1 MKHFSFFLTLLLL
14 TACTRDPESGPA
26 PGVGQTPMQEFYIPG
41 VFRIKLRETA
51 AELDTRAFTR
61 SGSGSGIAAFD
72 AAATRAGATAVQRVF
87 SDGDR
92 FRERRRRA
100 GLHLWYDVHFSGAIS
115 VAEAMERFGRVD
127 EVECIEPV
135 PRMVPAGATVSQ
147 ADFSRTSGSDN
158 VAIPGFDDPLL
169 VNQWIYHRVG
179 AAVGSTAV
187 ADLNIFPAWSV
198 STGHKDVVVAVV
210 DGGIDYTHPDLAA
223 NIWRDG
229 QGACGYNFCRHN
241 TEITPSSHGTHV
253 AGTIGAVNNNGI
265 GVCGIAGGDGTPGSG
280 VRLMSCQIFDE
291 PGRDAATIEEI
302 MVWTADHGAVIS
314 QNSWTYVPGL
324 PDLSQSGKAAIDYF
338 IKYAGCDE
346 NGNQTG
352 PMKGG
357 IVIFAAG
364 NDGIS
369 DPVFPGAYEK
379 VVAVASLGIDGRKV
393 AGSNYGPWI
402 DLAALGGHVTGD
414 ERFRVFS
421 TTTNGGYGYSA
432 GTSMAA
438 PQVSGIAALAVAAF
452 GVQRPGF
459 TSEKLREIL
468 VGSGRKQFTETIN
481 PEYAGMLGNGLVD
494 AEYVLFYDTRIRSTN
509 VRLRFRDTA
518 PMRNCRGVFRDA
530 IWSVRSHHSTFTST
544 PGHFRPLRST
554 TFLLRPSDTLL
565 LPMRVSVKLLP
576 AESRG
581 WNRGKFIAWQSSAEV
596 RRAFRPARPS
606 SPFGPE
612 KIPRPR
618 QPLPFRTSFCKVTT
632 KRAGASIFN
641 FILPMPMLRAIGS
654 PTLFRLPRK
663 RSWSAAYRIRN
674 CSYGPA
680 LRVARR

>member
-1 MKHFSFFLTLLLL
+1 MSQSPDSMIR
-14 TACTRDPESGPA
+14 CWSISG
-26 PGVGQTPMQEFYIPG
+26 
-41 VFRIKLRETA
+41 
-51 AELDTRAFTR
+51 FTT
-61 SGSGSGIAAFD
+61 GWA
-72 AAATRAGATAVQRVF
+72 
-87 SDGDR
+87 
-92 FRERRRRA
+92 
-100 GLHLWYDVHFSGAIS
+100 L
-115 VAEAMERFGRVD
+115 
-127 EVECIEPV
+127 
-135 PRMVPAGATVSQ
+135 
-147 ADFSRTSGSDN
+147 
-158 VAIPGFDDPLL
+158 
-169 VNQWIYHRVG
+169 
-179 AAVGSTAV
+179 AVGSTAV

-314 QNSWTYVPGL
+314 RNSWTYVPGL

-393 AGSNYGPWI
+393 AGSNYGSWI
-402 DLAALGGHVTGD
+402 DLAALGGHATGD

-494 AEYVLFYDTRIRSTN
+494 AEYVLFHDTRPDPIDERTIAVSGYRTHAELSWRVPRCYLERPVSSFDVYIDTRTFSAATVDDIPATA
-509 VRLRFRDTA
+509 VRHTFASDASLGETFA
-518 PMRNCRGVFRDA
+518 CR
-530 IWSVRSHHSTFTST
+530 I
-544 PGHFRPLRST
+544 
-554 TFLLRPSDTLL
+554 
-565 LPMRVSVKLLP
+565 
-576 AESRG
+576 ERG

-654 PTLFRLPRK
+654 PTSFRLPRK

-680 LRVARR
+680 PRAARR

>member
-265 GVCGIAGGDGTPGSG
+265 GVCGVAGGTGKGDG
-280 VRLMSCQIFDE
+280 VRLMSCQIFSGDLT
-291 PGRDAATIEEI
+291 GDALVSSRA
-302 MVWTADHGAVIS
+302 VKYAADHGASIL
-314 QNSWTYVPGL
+314 QCSWGI
-324 PDLSQSGKAAIDYF
+324 KAGIYTSDNMF
-338 IKYAGCDE
+338 IK
-346 NGNQTG
+346 QS
-352 PMKGG
+352 PMDYEALQY
-357 IVIFAAG
+357 FAAQKNCEALDGGLIVFSAG
-364 NDGIS
+364 NESTAMSGYPAGYRDYIS
-369 DPVFPGAYEK
+369 VTSFSPDYLPANYT
-379 VVAVASLGIDGRKV
+379 
-393 AGSNYGPWI
+393 NYGSGCNI
-402 DLAALGGHVTGD
+402 AAPGGETSGLSGGEKAGVL
-414 ERFRVFS
+414 S
-421 TTTNGGYGYSA
+421 TLCSETSNGADYGYMQ
-432 GTSMAA
+432 GTSMAC
-438 PQVSGIAALAVAAF
+438 PHVSGVAALGLSYALEKGKRFSLDEFKTMLLTSVNEIDSRLGEGSKATIADVSIYRGKMGTGITDAYQLLMQIEGTPCLQVALGEVQLIPLTQHF
-452 GVQRPGF
+452 GQGAEDL
-459 TSEKLREIL
+459 TYTDIQMSAKDMEKLGIKAAPKMYNGKL
-468 VGSGRKQFTETIN
+468 MIKCTKPGSAKIKVSAI
-481 PEYAGMLGNGLVD
+481 AGGTKPGTGVVMGGMVITKEF
-494 AEYVLFYDTRIRSTN
+494 AVIARS
-509 VRLRFRDTA
+509 
-518 PMRNCRGVFRDA
+518 
-530 IWSVRSHHSTFTST
+530 
-544 PGHFRPLRST
+544 
-554 TFLLRPSDTLL
+554 
-565 LPMRVSVKLLP
+565 
-576 AESRG
+576 
-581 WNRGKFIAWQSSAEV
+581 
-596 RRAFRPARPS
+596 
-606 SPFGPE
+606 
-612 KIPRPR
+612 
-618 QPLPFRTSFCKVTT
+618 
-632 KRAGASIFN
+632 AGAAN
-641 FILPMPMLRAIGS
+641 GGWL
-654 PTLFRLPRK
+654 
-663 RSWSAAYRIRN
+663 
-674 CSYGPA
+674 
-680 LRVARR
+680 

>member
-158 VAIPGFDDPLL
+158 VANPGFDDPLL

-253 AGTIGAVNNNGI
+253 AGTIGAVNYNWI
-265 GVCGIAGGDGTPGSG
+265 GVWGIAGGDVTTVCG
-280 VRLMSCQIFDE
+280 VRLFSCQFFDE
-291 PGRDAATIEEI
+291 P
-302 MVWTADHGAVIS
+302 
-314 QNSWTYVPGL
+314 
-324 PDLSQSGKAAIDYF
+324 
-338 IKYAGCDE
+338 
-346 NGNQTG
+346 
-352 PMKGG
+352 
-357 IVIFAAG
+357 
-364 NDGIS
+364 
-369 DPVFPGAYEK
+369 
-379 VVAVASLGIDGRKV
+379 
-393 AGSNYGPWI
+393 
-402 DLAALGGHVTGD
+402 
-414 ERFRVFS
+414 
-421 TTTNGGYGYSA
+421 
-432 GTSMAA
+432 
-438 PQVSGIAALAVAAF
+438 
-452 GVQRPGF
+452 
-459 TSEKLREIL
+459 
-468 VGSGRKQFTETIN
+468 
-481 PEYAGMLGNGLVD
+481 
-494 AEYVLFYDTRIRSTN
+494 
-509 VRLRFRDTA
+509 
-518 PMRNCRGVFRDA
+518 
-530 IWSVRSHHSTFTST
+530 
-544 PGHFRPLRST
+544 
-554 TFLLRPSDTLL
+554 
-565 LPMRVSVKLLP
+565 
-576 AESRG
+576 
-581 WNRGKFIAWQSSAEV
+581 
-596 RRAFRPARPS
+596 
-606 SPFGPE
+606 
-612 KIPRPR
+612 
-618 QPLPFRTSFCKVTT
+618 
-632 KRAGASIFN
+632 
-641 FILPMPMLRAIGS
+641 
-654 PTLFRLPRK
+654 
-663 RSWSAAYRIRN
+663 
-674 CSYGPA
+674 
-680 LRVARR
+680 

>member
-87 SDGDR
+87 SNGDR

-210 DGGIDYTHPDLAA
+210 AGGIDYTHPDLAA

-265 GVCGIAGGDGTPGSG
+265 GVCGVAGGTGKGDG
-280 VRLMSCQIFDE
+280 VRLMSCQIFSGDLT
-291 PGRDAATIEEI
+291 GDALVSSRA
-302 MVWTADHGAVIS
+302 VKYAADHGASIL
-314 QNSWTYVPGL
+314 QCSWGIMAGIYTS
-324 PDLSQSGKAAIDYF
+324 DNMF
-338 IKYAGCDE
+338 IK
-346 NGNQTG
+346 QS
-352 PMKGG
+352 PMDYEALQY
-357 IVIFAAG
+357 FAAQKNCEALDGGLIVFSAG
-364 NDGIS
+364 NESTAMSGYPAGYRDYIS
-369 DPVFPGAYEK
+369 VTSFSPDYLPANYT
-379 VVAVASLGIDGRKV
+379 
-393 AGSNYGPWI
+393 NYGPGCNI
-402 DLAALGGHVTGD
+402 AAPGGETSGLSGGEKAGVL
-414 ERFRVFS
+414 S
-421 TTTNGGYGYSA
+421 TLCSETSNGADYGYMQ
-432 GTSMAA
+432 GTSMAC
-438 PQVSGIAALAVAAF
+438 PHVSGVAALGLSYALEKGKRFSLDEFKTMLLTSVNEIDSRLGEDSKATIADVSIYRGKMGTGITDAYQLLMQIEGTPCLQVALGEVQLIPLTQHF
-452 GVQRPGF
+452 GQGAEDL
-459 TSEKLREIL
+459 TYTDIQMSAKDMEKLGIKAAPKMYNGKL
-468 VGSGRKQFTETIN
+468 MIKCTKPGSAKIKVSAI
-481 PEYAGMLGNGLVD
+481 AGGTKPGTGVVMGGMVITKEF
-494 AEYVLFYDTRIRSTN
+494 AVIARS
-509 VRLRFRDTA
+509 
-518 PMRNCRGVFRDA
+518 
-530 IWSVRSHHSTFTST
+530 
-544 PGHFRPLRST
+544 
-554 TFLLRPSDTLL
+554 
-565 LPMRVSVKLLP
+565 
-576 AESRG
+576 
-581 WNRGKFIAWQSSAEV
+581 
-596 RRAFRPARPS
+596 
-606 SPFGPE
+606 
-612 KIPRPR
+612 
-618 QPLPFRTSFCKVTT
+618 
-632 KRAGASIFN
+632 AGAAN
-641 FILPMPMLRAIGS
+641 GGWL
-654 PTLFRLPRK
+654 
-663 RSWSAAYRIRN
+663 
-674 CSYGPA
+674 
-680 LRVARR
+680 

>member
-1 MKHFSFFLTLLLL
+1 MFIRSGCRLPAPDLFPLKPMKHFSFFLTLLLL

-87 SDGDR
+87 SNGDR

-338 IKYAGCDE
+338 IKYAGCD
-346 NGNQTG
+346 NDGNQLPDS

-364 NDGIS
+364 NDNVS
-369 DPVFPGAYEK
+369 NPGTASPADYDA
-379 VVAVASLGIDGRKV
+379 VVSVAAIAPDYTKASY
-393 AGSNYGPWI
+393 SNYGSYI
-402 DLAALGGHVTGD
+402 DISAPGGNLNGNGMVYSTIHNSSYGD
-414 ERFRVFS
+414 MS
-421 TTTNGGYGYSA
+421 
-432 GTSMAA
+432 GTSMAC
-438 PQVSGIAALAVAAF
+438 PMVSGVAALVIQKY
-452 GVQRPGF
+452 GLNERGF
-459 TSEKLREIL
+459 TPDRLKEIL
-468 VGSGRKQFTETIN
+468 FKSAYDVDNYN
-481 PEYAGMLGNGLVD
+481 PKYAGQLGYGCVD
-494 AEYVLFYDTRIRSTN
+494 ATAALGIEVTDEMPTLTLKNNKVSDGNLLFWVNYQLAGNARIIIYNSTGGK
-509 VRLRFRDTA
+509 VFDSK
-518 PMRNCRGVFRDA
+518 RGVMA
-530 IWSVRSHHSTFTST
+530 MSI
-544 PGHFRPLRST
+544 T
-554 TFLLRPSDTLL
+554 TID
-565 LPMRVSVKLLP
+565 VSKL
-576 AESRG
+576 AAGYYTMEYQCNG
-581 WNRGKFIAWQSSAEV
+581 
-596 RRAFRPARPS
+596 
-606 SPFGPE
+606 
-612 KIPRPR
+612 
-618 QPLPFRTSFCKVTT
+618 RTMKQ
-632 KRAGASIFN
+632 N
-641 FILPMPMLRAIGS
+641 FI
-654 PTLFRLPRK
+654 K
-663 RSWSAAYRIRN
+663 Y
-674 CSYGPA
+674 
-680 LRVARR
+680 